1 MTEPA
6 VSETSFGKE
15 GAIPARRINWA
26 TAIAICLGA
35 AILRFGAEVF
45 LPLAIATLVA
55 FALSPLVSALRRRGL
70 PRILAVLVAVTVAFS
85 SLGAVLAVMATQVSL
100 VVESLPAYQSNIIA
114 KLDAWTPTQGA
125 PNVLGQFVGMM
136 SRINAEISGALSAG
150 VASGAQGAGTGKP
163 MSVAVVENQ
172 SIWNLLRD
180 VLFPII
186 RPMIT
191 AGLIIVVVI
200 FMLMEREELRDRFIR
215 LTGANDLH
223 RTTEMLEDAGSR
235 VASYLVIQI
244 LVNVIYAL
252 PIGIGLWLIGVP
264 NAVLWALLTLI
275 LRFVPYIG
283 PIIAAAIPL
292 FLAFAASPDWSMVL
306 WTTALFGVVELITS
320 NIIEPR
326 LYGSRTGLS
335 PLAVIIAAIVW
346 TWIWGPMGLILSTP
360 MTVCLVVL
368 GRYLPQFEVF
378 DILFGDEPVLAAHAR
393 LYQRL
398 LSGDTDESVTRAEEA
413 LEHAFLADY
422 YQSVGI
428 PALLL
433 GQTDY
438 DRGVLSQAQEEGI
451 ARSARRFVLQLEPAV
466 AEERA
471 ESAPPVGTVED
482 DQVRIVVAGGRSNLD
497 NVAALMLG
505 QALAAERASVTALAR
520 ADLMASIVQGAEGPG
535 PTCIV
540 LNFLDP
546 NPARASLLI
555 VRRIKRELP
564 GIRVGAVIWEVP
576 GKSRTPNR
584 TDTSAKRMLEE
595 IGADF
600 VATTMDEA
608 MALAFAVATA
618 KPLPEP
624 QKRPPRKAV
633 RHPAETAVG

>member
-6 VSETSFGKE
+6 VPPAPS
-15 GAIPARRINWA
+15 GATLGHGGPLSPRRVNGA

-35 AILRFGAEVF
+35 AILHFGAEVF

-55 FALSPLVSALRRRGL
+55 FALSPLVSILRRRGM
-70 PRILAVLVAVTVAFS
+70 PRILAVLVAVTIAFS
-85 SLGAVLAVMATQVSL
+85 ALGVVLAVMAAQVSL
-100 VVESLPAYQSNIIA
+100 VVESLPGYQSNIIT
-114 KLDAWTPTQGA
+114 KLDAWTPEEGST
-125 PNVLGQFVGMM
+125 NVLGRVVEMM
-136 SRINAEISGALSAG
+136 TRINDEISGALSAG
-150 VASGAQGAGTGKP
+150 ATAGGQGAPVT
-163 MSVAVVENQ
+163 VAVVEDQ
-172 SIWNLLRD
+172 SLWRMLQD

-186 RPMIT
+186 SPMVT

-200 FMLMEREELRDRFIR
+200 FMLLEREELRDRFIR

-235 VASYLVIQI
+235 VASYLLIQI
-244 LVNVIYAL
+244 LVNVIYAV
-252 PIGIGLWLIGVP
+252 PIGVGLWLIGVP
-264 NAVLWALLTLI
+264 NPTLWALLTLI

-306 WTTALFGVVELITS
+306 WTAALFGVVELVTS
-320 NIIEPR
+320 NIVEPR

-398 LSGDTDESVTRAEEA
+398 LSGDTVESVTRAEEA
-413 LEHAFLADY
+413 LEDDFLADY
-422 YQSVGI
+422 YQTVGI

-433 GQTDY
+433 AQTDY
-438 DRGVLSQAQEEGI
+438 DRGVLSQVQEEGI
-451 ARSARRFVLQLEPAV
+451 ARSADRFVAALEPAV
-466 AEERA
+466 TEERA
-471 ESAPPVGTVED
+471 EGDVAGSEAA
-482 DQVRIVVAGGRSNLD
+482 VRIVVAGGRSNLD
-497 NVAALMLG
+497 DVAARMLG
-505 QALAAERASVTALAR
+505 QALAAEGAEVTALPR
-520 ADLMASIVQGAEGPG
+520 ANLMATTVLNAEGPR
-535 PTCIV
+535 PNCLV
-540 LNFLDP
+540 LSFLDP

-555 VRRIKRELP
+555 VRRIKRAIP
-564 GIRVGAVIWEVP
+564 GLRVGAVIWELP
-576 GKSRTPNR
+576 GQSRTPSR
-584 TDTSAKRMLEE
+584 TVAVARRELDE

-600 VATTMDEA
+600 VASTMDEA
-608 MALAFAVATA
+608 MALAFAEAEA
-618 KPLPEP
+618 KPLPEA

-633 RHPAETAVG
+633 RRPAAAE